1 MCLYTGDLK
10 ALASQT
16 TSLWCNTLG
25 WNGWSCI
32 LSADR
37 STHPAYG
44 LMVLNRLSSENFVQH
59 ITPDLPIHIQPPF
72 VLFSRQSSSEFPLFG
87 WNVLGNMYWNA
98 LGFLISVCP
107 LLKLQPDK
115 YFYNCFY
122 FLFPSVFF
130 CVVFNFLV
138 SISSRVV
145 CGVNSDHHK
154 YVQEGRGLHHSCNI
168 WPCCVSASLSA
179 FLCQYSNIFLT
190 YPPLLALVLA
200 WHPNLICWCGSKA
213 AD

>member
-98 LGFLISVCP
+98 LGF
-107 LLKLQPDK
+107 
-115 YFYNCFY
+115 
-122 FLFPSVFF
+122 FLFQYAHYWNYNPISISTIVFVFSFHLFFLVLFLIFLYQFLPGWFVVSTVIITSMYRKGEDCITLVTSDLAVCQQVWVHF
-130 CVVFNFLV
+130 CVNTATF
-138 SISSRVV
+138 S
-145 CGVNSDHHK
+145 
-154 YVQEGRGLHHSCNI
+154 
-168 WPCCVSASLSA
+168 
-179 FLCQYSNIFLT
+179 
-190 YPPLLALVLA
+190 
-200 WHPNLICWCGSKA
+200 
-213 AD
+213 